1 MDLTKQELAD
11 LVGITYRQLYNINK
25 KLSEED
31 EGKTLFVKGEDAKK
45 CDLAIFIRRW
55 VDYNVSRVSVDAEDL
70 DAVKAQH
77 ETVKMRKTQL
87 EVDRMEGS
95 LVDVQDVRKLWG
107 DIANTIMQTACP
119 EALFEADQS
128 DVCTTS
134 INCKH
139 RFSVI
144 ALGPGMGTSDETID
158 AVDHFLKNYRKP
170 CLLDA
175 DALNIIHC
183 DFRLFNSLKRNLR
196 HAVANF
202 AFGTG
207 YRSFAGRARDNFI
220 FFVNNARNDVGAAQ
234 VNSKSEH
241 SKKLLTS
248 RR

>member
-107 DIANTIMQTACP
+107 DIANTIMQNMLHLPSTLAP
-119 EALFEADQS
+119 MVQGMVIDTEIRKVLEALS
-128 DVCTTS
+128 DTPLPS
-134 INCKH
+134 YLL
-139 RFSVI
+139 FQEDD
-144 ALGPGMGTSDETID
+144 DE
-158 AVDHFLKNYRKP
+158 
-170 CLLDA
+170 
-175 DALNIIHC
+175 
-183 DFRLFNSLKRNLR
+183 
-196 HAVANF
+196 
-202 AFGTG
+202 
-207 YRSFAGRARDNFI
+207 
-220 FFVNNARNDVGAAQ
+220 
-234 VNSKSEH
+234 EE
-241 SKKLLTS
+241 
-248 RR
+248 

>member
-107 DIANTIMQTACP
+107 DIANTIMQNMLHLPSTLAP
-119 EALFEADQS
+119 MVQGMENVEIIDKVIDTEIRKVLETLSDTPLPSYLLFQED
-128 DVCTTS
+128 D
-134 INCKH
+134 
-139 RFSVI
+139 
-144 ALGPGMGTSDETID
+144 DE
-158 AVDHFLKNYRKP
+158 
-170 CLLDA
+170 
-175 DALNIIHC
+175 
-183 DFRLFNSLKRNLR
+183 
-196 HAVANF
+196 
-202 AFGTG
+202 
-207 YRSFAGRARDNFI
+207 
-220 FFVNNARNDVGAAQ
+220 
-234 VNSKSEH
+234 EE
-241 SKKLLTS
+241 
-248 RR
+248 